1 MERNYA
7 TMLLVPEVGTFVSSF
22 AHGTRRVHP
31 RPRPQGET
39 EIWARVQWLAGHGR
53 IEEAEELLEEWC
65 LRR

>member
-1 MERNYA
+1 
-7 TMLLVPEVGTFVSSF
+7 
-22 AHGTRRVHP
+22 VHP